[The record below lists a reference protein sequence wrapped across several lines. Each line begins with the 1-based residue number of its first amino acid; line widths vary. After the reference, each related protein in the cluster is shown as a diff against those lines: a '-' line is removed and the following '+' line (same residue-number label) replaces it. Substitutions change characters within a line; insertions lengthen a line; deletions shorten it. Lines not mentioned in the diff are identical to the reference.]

1 MTVLRITGESPFSLI
16 KTRFFGSERV
26 AGASADDEE
35 GAGAA
40 YVKNLTRLIPGEAL
54 SLYAAG
60 KSPPICRIGVYG
72 QFTVW
77 LRRFSSVGRPQEIK
91 VPGNHSFGRLG
102 FPSVPSS
109 CGYIRKGIGF
119 FGIRFP
125 RTGCMW

>member
-60 KSPPICRIGVYG
+60 KSPQYAGLAYMANLLSGCGDSLP
-72 QFTVW
+72 
-77 LRRFSSVGRPQEIK
+77 
-91 VPGNHSFGRLG
+91 LG
-102 FPSVPSS
+102 
-109 CGYIRKGIGF
+109 GHKR
-119 FGIRFP
+119 
-125 RTGCMW
+125 